1 MKDRSGWVGTGVA
14 SVTGQGSGAAEPSR
28 LSRGQGFREP
38 QPLRQRQ
45 PARQAHRRHVAA
57 PREPASPSGPAVR
70 RARRPPWSWRQPGAN
85 ARSVSQLRAA
95 RGDGQQRNG
104 SDVVTAG
111 GRSGPSSP
119 RRPLSETSQIRVRGR
134 SPARV
139 PGPARVRAPRQPRS
153 RRGGQAG
160 LAPAA
165 PAAEPPAGTARRRT
179 GLGLQGERGPPSD
192 AAPRNVAGATREASS
207 HTQLPQAEGEGTK
220 RSEAREKRLQA
231 GFLVEEKRVE

>member
-38 QPLRQRQ
+38 QPSCRRQ

-70 RARRPPWSWRQPGAN
+70 RARRPPWSWRQPGAS

-111 GRSGPSSP
+111 GRSGPSTPRHPPAVRNLADPSPWQEPRARPGPRPSPSPPPAPVPAGWTGGAGAGCPSSRAARWDRQTQDRARPP
-119 RRPLSETSQIRVRGR
+119 RRARPALGRCSQK
-134 SPARV
+134 
-139 PGPARVRAPRQPRS
+139 
-153 RRGGQAG
+153 RGGRHPRGVLAHTAAAG
-160 LAPAA
+160 
-165 PAAEPPAGTARRRT
+165 G
-179 GLGLQGERGPPSD
+179 GRG
-192 AAPRNVAGATREASS
+192 
-207 HTQLPQAEGEGTK
+207 HQTQ
-220 RSEAREKRLQA
+220 
-231 GFLVEEKRVE
+231 

>member
-38 QPLRQRQ
+38 QPSCRRQ

-70 RARRPPWSWRQPGAN
+70 RARRPPWSWRQPGAS

-139 PGPARVRAPRQPRS
+139 LGPARVRAPLPAPVPAGWTGGAGAGCPSSRAARWDRQTQDRARPPRRARPALGRCS
-153 RRGGQAG
+153 QKRGGRHPRGILAHTAAAG
-160 LAPAA
+160 
-165 PAAEPPAGTARRRT
+165 G
-179 GLGLQGERGPPSD
+179 GRG
-192 AAPRNVAGATREASS
+192 
-207 HTQLPQAEGEGTK
+207 HQTQ
-220 RSEAREKRLQA
+220 
-231 GFLVEEKRVE
+231 